1 MQLAF
6 SSTQMTQAS
15 RPLLPFLLSRM
26 STFYQSAPNLETLVL
41 ACLSPP
47 ILITKFFLSLVYVFV
62 QTLIP
67 TIVKPHAPVL
77 DSGMSDGEVGK
88 ERKEQGG
95 VKSPAG
101 ARAEA
106 GISPFGGTTFTIT
119 VSAGACRLA
128 VVTVTIAA
136 LTSLAIP
143 FLPSA
148 PSFFTLFNRFGGSG
162 TISSSGIGDSSG
174 LGVDIKMCGVS
185 R

>member
-1 MQLAF
+1 
-6 SSTQMTQAS
+6 
-15 RPLLPFLLSRM
+15 M
-26 STFYQSAPNLETLVL
+26 STFYQSAPTLETLVL

-47 ILITKFFLSLVYVFV
+47 LLITKFFLSLVYVFV
-62 QTLIP
+62 QMLIS
-67 TIVKPHAPVL
+67 TIVKPSAAPVL
-77 DSGMSDGEVGK
+77 DSGIWDGEVGK
-88 ERKEQGG
+88 EKHEQRGA
-95 VKSPAG
+95 KLPAG

-106 GISPFGGTTFTIT
+106 GISPFGGTTITIT
-119 VSAGACRLA
+119 VSAGAYRLA

-148 PSFFTLFNRFGGSG
+148 PSFFALFNRFGGSG
-162 TISSSGIGDSSG
+162 TISSSGVGDSSG